1 MSITIA
7 VVIAVLMFAL
17 GMSFGAML
25 QQAYSNN
32 TQKILYQA
40 YREARDESLRLE
52 RKIATGESFKRNVI
66 RSIRKI
72 SD

>member
-7 VVIAVLMFAL
+7 VVIATLMFAL
-17 GMSFGAML
+17 GMCLGAML

-40 YREARDESLRLE
+40 YREARDQALYLE
-52 RKIATGESFKRNVI
+52 RKIACEGTFKRNVI
-66 RSIRKI
+66 RSIKKI